1 VPATSPT
8 GRRVRRDT
16 LTGGRVYLDGAR
28 QAVVPAGPRPRLR
41 GWLHAVAAPL
51 AVVVAVLLWRAAAP
65 GWSRGS
71 VAVFGVGLVGLYATS
86 GLYHVPRWPAR
97 VRRSLARLDVA
108 MIQLFIV
115 ASFTPIAAHT
125 LTGPWKVWSLGIAWT
140 LGLIAAAVAASPLRG
155 PRWLAVL
162 GSTALGS
169 LALVPLVHVATV
181 LPPLGVALI
190 LAGCALYVLGGV
202 VYARRLP
209 DPWPR
214 WFGFH
219 EVFHLLVV
227 AGGMM
232 HVLAVWEFAL
242 PLA

>member
-1 VPATSPT
+1 MHAMSMTRLRGRLDAVQADGRAPA
-8 GRRVRRDT
+8 
-16 LTGGRVYLDGAR
+16 
-28 QAVVPAGPRPRLR
+28 PAGPRPRLR
-41 GWLHAVAAPL
+41 GWVHALATPL

-65 GWSRGS
+65 GWSRTS
-71 VAVFGVGLVGLYATS
+71 VAVFGVALVGLYATS
-86 GLYHVPRWPAR
+86 GLYHVPRWPAH
-97 VRRSLARLDVA
+97 VRYWLARVDVA

-125 LTGPWKVWSLGIAWT
+125 LTGAWKAWSLGVAWA
-140 LGLIAAAVAASPLRG
+140 LGLFAAAVAASPLKG
-155 PRWLAVL
+155 PRWLSVV

-169 LALVPLVHVATV
+169 LALVPLARIVAV

-190 LAGCALYVLGGV
+190 LAGCALYILGGV

-227 AGGMM
+227 AGGVM